1 MTNGHPTREED
12 FDLYALGALDAD
24 ERLAIES
31 HIAACA
37 DCRRK
42 LAEARGRI
50 AMIGLAGP
58 AAAPSPLVR
67 EQLLARVRVAPSV
80 PSTRPVRQPER
91 IATRTPPPA
100 PRETAGIL
108 WWPRV
113 IAPALALIIAVFSA
127 ILWRQNDN
135 LKSQLHQLRSDV
147 ALQQKQLQDA
157 RAQLEESQHAADL
170 LAAHDTIV
178 IPLAPMPGAPQGTA
192 RVAYSSHMGMLMYD
206 GTLAP
211 PPDDKCYEL
220 WLVPM
225 KGAPINAGVFHPVA
239 GSTDHWMTQIP
250 AGVTPKAFAITLEP
264 MGGMSHPTGPKLLI
278 ASVS

>member
-12 FDLYALGALDAD
+12 LDLYALGVLDAD
-24 ERLAIES
+24 EKLAIES
-31 HIAACA
+31 HIATCA
-37 DCRRK
+37 DCQGK

-50 AMIGLAGP
+50 AMIGLTAP
-58 AAAPSPLVR
+58 AAVPSQLVR
-67 EQLLARVRVAPSV
+67 EQLLARVRVAAAGVSPA
-80 PSTRPVRQPER
+80 PARQPDR
-91 IATRTPPPA
+91 AAPGPA
-100 PRETAGIL
+100 IPRKTASIL

-113 IAPALALIIAVFSA
+113 IAPALALIIAIFTAV
-127 ILWRQNDN
+127 LWHQNDN
-135 LKSQLHQLRSDV
+135 LKSQLDQLRNAV
-147 ALQQKQLQDA
+147 AQQQKQLDSA

-178 IPLAPMPGAPQGTA
+178 VPLTPMPGAPQGSA
-192 RVAYSSHMGMLMYD
+192 RVAFSSHMGMLMYD

-211 PPDDKCYEL
+211 PPNDKCYEL

-225 KGAPINAGVFHPVA
+225 KGDPINAGVFHPVVGA
-239 GSTDHWMTQIP
+239 TDHWMMQLP

-264 MGGMSHPTGPKLLI
+264 MGGMSHPTGPKLLV